1 VTPLRGW
8 RRGDKFAR
16 EESHVSRAITIR
28 SDKKFGR
35 DKFNAAENSD
45 TPSGLEARETNSRGK
60 SRMFRAQS
68 PFVPIKNFGRDKFKM
83 PRRIVTPLRGWRRGD
98 KFAGSIDRG

>member
-1 VTPLRGW
+1 MNPNAAGARIVTPLRGW
-8 RRGDKFAR
+8 RRGRQIRAGR
-16 EESHVSRAITIR
+16 ESHVSRAITIR

-60 SRMFRAQS
+60 RVACFACNHHSFR
-68 PFVPIKNFGRDKFKM
+68 
-83 PRRIVTPLRGWRRGD
+83 
-98 KFAGSIDRG
+98 